1 MKCRRLNLLIW
12 GIMCC
17 VLVAP
22 LTLSA
27 REINVRGTVK
37 NLKGECLYR
46 VSIYNAVTN
55 QLVGVTNE
63 EGKYLVKIDSEA
75 SLLFSSVG
83 YEERTV
89 ACNGR

>member
-55 QLVGVTNE
+55 QLVGVTN
-63 EGKYLVKIDSEA
+63 
-75 SLLFSSVG
+75 
-83 YEERTV
+83 
-89 ACNGR
+89 